1 MSRLQCSTAP
11 GGSGISQIGEIMV
24 TVVPEEGPFVFGAY
38 AAHLRRAAPVDQPVS
53 TAGESDLADRQS
65 ATEEEGRQG
74 TVETVLC

>member
-1 MSRLQCSTAP
+1 
-11 GGSGISQIGEIMV
+11 MV
-24 TVVPEEGPFVFGAY
+24 SVVPEEGPFVFGAY

-53 TAGESDLADRQS
+53 TAGESDLADRQV